1 MQCQSATTVNTIQ
14 GTSTT
19 TNTIQ
24 ETSNR
29 NNIQETATNS
39 SNTSNNSGIQGT
51 IRLQGSS
58 NTTNQVR
65 FEEGVVDNEFLNKRK
80 SKICCIY
87 KKPYDPNYSSESDS
101 EGEGNSYETQPKY
114 KCSH

>member
-1 MQCQSATTVNTIQ
+1 MQSQTASITNAIQ
-14 GTSTT
+14 GTSTIT
-19 TNTIQ
+19 TT
-24 ETSNR
+24 T
-29 NNIQETATNS
+29 NNIQETTTTNNIQES
-39 SNTSNNSGIQGT
+39 SPNTASIQGT
-51 IRLQGSS
+51 ILLQGSS

-101 EGEGNSYETQPKY
+101 DGEGNSYETQPKY